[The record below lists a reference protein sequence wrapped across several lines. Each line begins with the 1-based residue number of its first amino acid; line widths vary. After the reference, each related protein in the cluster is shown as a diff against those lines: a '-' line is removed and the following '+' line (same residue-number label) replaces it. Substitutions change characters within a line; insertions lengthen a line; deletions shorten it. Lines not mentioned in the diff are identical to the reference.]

1 MTQRVEVIGAK
12 EVLKALR
19 EIDPE
24 ARKQFGKDAK
34 AIAQPIITEAQS
46 KYPERALSGMR
57 YRWLSRGRQ
66 ILPWDARKAR
76 RGVTV
81 KVDAGRR
88 SDGVVTIIQKDP
100 AASIYDIAGRG
111 TSNRLGD
118 ALTAFA
124 GNPSRVMWPAAEGRL
139 EDVVDEMRKALD
151 AVAET
156 INRKIIS

>member
-88 SDGVVTIIQKDP
+88 SDGVVTAVEMSWRRKCFSRTM
-100 AASIYDIAGRG
+100 ASQWGAW
-111 TSNRLGD
+111 
-118 ALTAFA
+118 A
-124 GNPSRVMWPAAEGRL
+124 
-139 EDVVDEMRKALD
+139 VVATRPVSSL
-151 AVAET
+151 
-156 INRKIIS
+156 R